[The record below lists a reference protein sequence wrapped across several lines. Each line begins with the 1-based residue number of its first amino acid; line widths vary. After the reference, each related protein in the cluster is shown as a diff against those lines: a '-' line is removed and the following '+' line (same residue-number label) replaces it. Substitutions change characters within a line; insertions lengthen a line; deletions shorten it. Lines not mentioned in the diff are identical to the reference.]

1 MTPNATLYA
10 ALVLY
15 AGGTL
20 IALATLFMRDK
31 RTQHAALAVMLLGF
45 VSHTVWIGTIC
56 VRTHHPPLTN
66 LPEAA
71 SFVGWTLFLAELIVF
86 IRYRVHAASFFV
98 YPFVLMLLTIAAV
111 VHEPFAQMDPS
122 LRSSLFTIHV
132 LFSAVGVAALLIGLA
147 FITLSFIQ
155 DRALKSKHRGPLW
168 EWIPSLSICRV
179 VSYRLLAIGFAIY
192 TLGVLTGIVW
202 SYRTTAE
209 LIDLRVKPIGG
220 VVAWVLF
227 GILLQSFISGDY
239 RQRRVL
245 VISACAFVAV
255 LVTMFGIRV

>member
-10 ALVLY
+10 ALSLY
-15 AGGTL
+15 ALGTL
-20 IALATLFMRDK
+20 IALATLFTREK
-31 RTQHAALAVMLLGF
+31 RTQHVALGVMIAGF
-45 VSHTVWIGTIC
+45 ISHTIWIGSIC
-56 VRTHHPPLTN
+56 VRTHHPPITN

-71 SFVGWTLFLAELIVF
+71 SFVAWTLFLVELIIF

-98 YPFVLMLLTIAAV
+98 DPLVLMLLTIAAI
-111 VHEPFAQMDPS
+111 VHEPFAKMDPA
-122 LRSSLFTIHV
+122 LRSSLFTLHV
-132 LFSAVGVAALLIGLA
+132 LFSAVGVAALFIGLA
-147 FITLSFIQ
+147 FIVLSFIQ
-155 DRALKSKHRGPLW
+155 DRALKSKSRGPLW

-179 VSYRLLAIGFAIY
+179 VSYRTLAVGFSIY

-220 VVAWVLF
+220 IVAWILF

-245 VISACAFVAV
+245 VISAFAFAA
-255 LVTMFGIRV
+255 TIITIFGIRT